1 MPIGQRKISTSDIT
15 LSTAPQTVVESNN
28 AEFNGLSDEL
38 TKFMQEGQ
46 LSGKGWESAKKL
58 AGVYETI
65 THTFQMVSDQLM
77 QANAEVKNTS
87 GLIGTQIDEAAIED
101 QISSNKA
108 AMTTLSYSNTIW
120 NSTNPGVANQ
130 DTSMATANNNYYITS
145 LTNQNN
151 ELQKVIDGLN
161 GYDSRTKSV
170 YDEVLDSLN
179 KLESLMKQVSDSSKT
194 YNAKTGL
201 FTTDGIDMKIVSSL
215 DDTYNNFEGYK
226 TLAKDLGISEDE
238 AIALCKKYKVS
249 PNDDIE
255 MTSVTYMLNGQLN
268 GTKTYV
274 NKTTE
279 ETISIV
285 NINPA
290 AFFYGSALFNP
301 VDSSVVNVDNN
312 SKTYT
317 PEQLKLLKAQNNSE
331 GYGLGVAGIA
341 QALETQNEVDN
352 SLKTD
357 TWSGKGYQYVCSM
370 QEQKKQDDEDAK
382 KLSEEETQ
390 AHNQVLQNNHAPTS
404 GGTAPNDPQ

>member
-1 MPIGQRKISTSDIT
+1 
-15 LSTAPQTVVESNN
+15 
-28 AEFNGLSDEL
+28 
-38 TKFMQEGQ
+38 
-46 LSGKGWESAKKL
+46 
-58 AGVYETI
+58 
-65 THTFQMVSDQLM
+65 
-77 QANAEVKNTS
+77 
-87 GLIGTQIDEAAIED
+87 
-101 QISSNKA
+101 
-108 AMTTLSYSNTIW
+108 
-120 NSTNPGVANQ
+120 
-130 DTSMATANNNYYITS
+130 
-145 LTNQNN
+145 
-151 ELQKVIDGLN
+151 
-161 GYDSRTKSV
+161 
-170 YDEVLDSLN
+170 
-179 KLESLMKQVSDSSKT
+179 
-194 YNAKTGL
+194 KTGL

>member
-226 TLAKDLGISEDE
+226 TLAKDLGISE
-238 AIALCKKYKVS
+238 
-249 PNDDIE
+249 
-255 MTSVTYMLNGQLN
+255 
-268 GTKTYV
+268 
-274 NKTTE
+274 
-279 ETISIV
+279 
-285 NINPA
+285 
-290 AFFYGSALFNP
+290 
-301 VDSSVVNVDNN
+301 
-312 SKTYT
+312 
-317 PEQLKLLKAQNNSE
+317 
-331 GYGLGVAGIA
+331 
-341 QALETQNEVDN
+341 
-352 SLKTD
+352 
-357 TWSGKGYQYVCSM
+357 
-370 QEQKKQDDEDAK
+370 
-382 KLSEEETQ
+382 
-390 AHNQVLQNNHAPTS
+390 
-404 GGTAPNDPQ
+404 